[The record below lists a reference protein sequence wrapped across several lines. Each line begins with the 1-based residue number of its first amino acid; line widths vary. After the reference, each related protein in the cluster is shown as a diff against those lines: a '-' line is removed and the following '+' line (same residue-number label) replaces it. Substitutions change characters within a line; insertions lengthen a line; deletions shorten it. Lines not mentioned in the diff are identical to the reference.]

1 MTFSI
6 VLLVLCAA
14 LLHAGWNALLKG
26 GEDRFWSMTVMC
38 AAIALACAALLPFL
52 PLPHAASWP
61 YIAASAVLHVGY
73 NAFLIRAYRGGDFG
87 EVYPVARGAS
97 PLLVTLGAA
106 LAAHERPG
114 LAATAGILLVSLGI
128 LSLAWRGRRRLPET
142 GIVYALGTSV
152 FIALYS
158 VTDGI
163 GARLSGDAAAYAVW
177 MCLGWSV
184 LAVASWLAL
193 RGPATLW
200 RGARTTGLAAL
211 GGLVSLLAYAI
222 VIIAMAHAPMGMVSA
237 LRETSILFA
246 ILLGRIFFGEAL
258 TPRRLLAG
266 LMMVAGVLCLSA

>member
-1 MTFSI
+1 MTHSI
-6 VLLVLCAA
+6 ILLVLFAA

-38 AAIALACAALLPFL
+38 AAIALACTALLPFL

-87 EVYPVARGAS
+87 GVYPVARGAS

-106 LAAHERPG
+106 LTAGERPG
-114 LAATAGILLVSLGI
+114 PAAMLGILLVSLGI
-128 LSLAWRGRRRLPET
+128 LSLAWRGRRLPET
-142 GIVYALGTSV
+142 GIVYALGTGV

-163 GARLSGDAAAYAVW
+163 GARLSGDAAAYAIW

-184 LAVASWLAL
+184 LAVAVWLVL

-200 RGARTTGLAAL
+200 RGARRTGVAAL
-211 GGLVSLLAYAI
+211 GGVVSLLAYAI
-222 VIIAMAHAPMGMVSA
+222 VIIAMTHAPMGMVSA

-266 LMMVAGVLCLSA
+266 LMMVAGVLCLGS

>member
-1 MTFSI
+1 VTLSI
-6 VLLVLCAA
+6 VLLVLFAA

-38 AAIALACAALLPFL
+38 AAIALACIALLPFL
-52 PLPHAASWP
+52 PIPHAASWP

-87 EVYPVARGAS
+87 GVYPVARGAS

-106 LAAHERPG
+106 LAAGERPG
-114 LAATAGILLVSLGI
+114 TAAMLGILLVSLGI
-128 LSLAWRGRRRLPET
+128 LSLAWRGRRLPET
-142 GIVYALGTSV
+142 GIADALGTGV

-184 LAVASWLAL
+184 LAVLGWLAL

-211 GGLVSLLAYAI
+211 GGLVSLLAYGI

-246 ILLGRIFFGEAL
+246 ILLGRIVFGEAL
-258 TPRRLLAG
+258 TPRRVLAG
-266 LMMVAGVLCLSA
+266 LMIVAGVLCLGA